1 MDLSK
6 FIRGGA
12 QDVPEEK
19 PRMSKEEYAAA
30 KQQEREETWAEIDA
44 KAQDVFRD
52 GDSLKCFL
60 DFVAQCKPQKT
71 PNLLLLY
78 SQNPEIRQ
86 VMTFD
91 KVKEE
96 GYSLR
101 AGVHGYRFLVT
112 QDYEKDGIAMQGTNV
127 GRAYDTSQIRMKQ
140 PEPPEPKDM
149 DTLMRA
155 LLADTDVPVCIAD
168 NLPEGVQAQYIP
180 RQRTI
185 YVRNGMGE
193 VTTFH
198 AINRELACAS
208 MDAHDGSY
216 ARQKVSP
223 KAFCAAYVVAQKYGV
238 DTSGFK
244 FDKVC
249 EMQGNGDRDPKEL
262 RSFIGDVRN
271 AAYSISNHL
280 NHNLGEKEQ
289 AFVADEFSISDG
301 EPAAKKGKSPKQQ
314 RTKKDPER

>member
-6 FIRGGA
+6 FISGG
-12 QDVPEEK
+12 QESVPEEK
-19 PRMSKEEYAAA
+19 PRLSKEEYAAV
-30 KQQEREETWAEIDA
+30 KKQEREEVWAEIDA
-44 KAQDVFRD
+44 KAQDVFKD
-52 GDSLKCFL
+52 GDSLKGFL

-91 KVKEE
+91 KLKSD
-96 GYSLR
+96 GLSLR
-101 AGVHGYRFLVT
+101 AGVKGYKFLIG
-112 QDYEKDGIAMQGTNV
+112 QEYEKDGITMQGTSV
-127 GRAYDTSQIRMKQ
+127 GKAYDISQIRTRQ
-140 PEPPEPKDM
+140 PEVPEQKDM
-149 DTLMRA
+149 ETMMGA
-155 LLADTDVPVCIAD
+155 LLTNSDVPIRIAD

-185 YVRNGMGE
+185 YVRNGMSE
-193 VTTFH
+193 TTTFH
-198 AINRELACAS
+198 AINRELSCAS
-208 MDAHDGSY
+208 MDHHDGSY
-216 ARQKVSP
+216 ARNKVSA

-249 EMQGNGDRDPKEL
+249 EMQGNGDKDPKEL

-271 AAYSISNHL
+271 AAYSINNHI
-280 NHNLGEKEQ
+280 NRNLGEQEQ
-289 AFVADEFSISDG
+289 EFVADEFGISEG
-301 EPAAKKGKSPKQQ
+301 QQAAKSGKSKKQ
-314 RTKKDPER
+314 PER

>member
-1 MDLSK
+1 M
-6 FIRGGA
+6 
-12 QDVPEEK
+12 
-19 PRMSKEEYAAA
+19 
-30 KQQEREETWAEIDA
+30 
-44 KAQDVFRD
+44 
-52 GDSLKCFL
+52 
-60 DFVAQCKPQKT
+60 AQCKPQKT

-86 VMTFD
+86 VMTFE

-112 QDYEKDGIAMQGTNV
+112 QDYEKDGVTMQGTNI
-127 GRAYDTSQIRMKQ
+127 GKAYDISQIRMK
-140 PEPPEPKDM
+140 PPVPPEPKDM
-149 DTLMRA
+149 ETLMGA
-155 LLADTDVPVCIAD
+155 LLTNPDVPIRIAD

-185 YVRNGMGE
+185 YVRNGMSE

-198 AINRELACAS
+198 AINRELACAV

-223 KAFCAAYVVAQKYGV
+223 KAFCTAYIVAQKYGV
-238 DTSGFK
+238 DTSGFR

-249 EMQGNGDRDPKEL
+249 EMQGNGDKDPKEL
-262 RSFIGDVRN
+262 RAFIGDIRN
-271 AAYSISNHL
+271 AAYGISNHL
-280 NHNLGEKEQ
+280 NRNLGEQEQ
-289 AFVADEFSISDG
+289 EFVADEFAVSDG
-301 EPAAKKGKSPKQQ
+301 KVKSGKEKKQ
-314 RTKKDPER
+314 PER

>member
-6 FIRGGA
+6 YLSSGDEPA
-12 QDVPEEK
+12 VEEQQ
-19 PRMSKEEYAAA
+19 PRMSKEEYAAL
-30 KQQEREETWAEIDA
+30 KKQEREEVWAEIDA
-44 KAQDVFRD
+44 KAQDVFKD
-52 GDSLKCFL
+52 GDSLKGFL
-60 DFVAQCKPQKT
+60 DFMAQCKPQKT

-86 VMTFD
+86 VMTFE

-101 AGVHGYRFLVT
+101 TGVHGYRFLVT
-112 QDYEKDGIAMQGTNV
+112 QDYEKDGVIMQGTNI
-127 GRAYDTSQIRMKQ
+127 GKAYDISQIRMK
-140 PEPPEPKDM
+140 PPVPPEPKDM
-149 DTLMRA
+149 ETLMGA
-155 LLADTDVPVCIAD
+155 LLTNPDVAVRIAD

-185 YVRNGMGE
+185 YVRNGMNE

-198 AINRELACAS
+198 AINRELACAA

-238 DTSGFK
+238 DTSGFR

-249 EMQGNGDRDPKEL
+249 EMQGNGDKDPKDL
-262 RSFIGDVRN
+262 RAFIGDIRN
-271 AAYSISNHL
+271 AAYGISNHL
-280 NHNLGEKEQ
+280 NRNRGEQEQ
-289 AFVADEFSISDG
+289 EFVADEFSVSDG
-301 EPAAKKGKSPKQQ
+301 KAKSGKGKKQPEKQ
-314 RTKKDPER
+314 PER

>member
-6 FIRGGA
+6 YLSSGDEPA
-12 QDVPEEK
+12 VEEQQ
-19 PRMSKEEYAAA
+19 PRMSKEEYAAL
-30 KQQEREETWAEIDA
+30 KKQEREEVWVEIDA
-44 KAQDVFRD
+44 KAQDVFKD
-52 GDSLKCFL
+52 GDSLKGFL
-60 DFVAQCKPQKT
+60 DFMAQCKPQKT

-86 VMTFD
+86 VMTFE

-101 AGVHGYRFLVT
+101 TGVHGYRFLVT
-112 QDYEKDGIAMQGTNV
+112 QDYEKDGVIMQGTNI
-127 GRAYDTSQIRMKQ
+127 GKAYDISQIRMK
-140 PEPPEPKDM
+140 PPVPPEPKDM
-149 DTLMRA
+149 ETLMGA
-155 LLADTDVPVCIAD
+155 LLTNPDVAVRIAD

-185 YVRNGMGE
+185 YVRNGMNE

-198 AINRELACAS
+198 AINRELACAA

-238 DTSGFK
+238 DTSGFR

-249 EMQGNGDRDPKEL
+249 EMQGNGDKDSKEL
-262 RSFIGDVRN
+262 RAFIGDIRN
-271 AAYSISNHL
+271 TAYGISNHL
-280 NHNLGEKEQ
+280 NRNLGEQEQ
-289 AFVADEFSISDG
+289 EFVADEFSVSEG
-301 EPAAKKGKSPKQQ
+301 SAKSGKGKKQPEKQ
-314 RTKKDPER
+314 PER